1 MQLAAR
7 ENLGQNDDAVRMQE
21 ELEPV
26 PRFKLQAVTKL
37 LWESSLALLLL
48 GVASIEGVRISFSGG
63 M

>member
-1 MQLAAR
+1 
-7 ENLGQNDDAVRMQE
+7 MQE